1 MNMLLNVLKS
11 PTVQRLIGLLVLLGA
26 IVLLYKSNQRL
37 HADNKRLSSN
47 LKTLGA
53 ELVLVKTKS
62 GKLAAQTDLLVLQT
76 SELKKLFPKEVKQ
89 IESLGV
95 GVSKTTQFTTTV
107 VETKTN
113 VITMLRDSLILDTI
127 KVRVFDYQ
135 DQWYQI
141 QGISEKDSQRL
152 VIKSTDTLT
161 HVVYRGER
169 IKPWLWVFSPRKIQ
183 QRISVSNPNATIKY
197 SQSIQIQTVRIFNYW
212 NN

>member
-1 MNMLLNVLKS
+1 MLLNVLKS

-47 LKTLGA
+47 IKILGA
-53 ELVLVKTKS
+53 ELVLVKTNS

-113 VITMLRDSLILDTI
+113 VITTLRDSLILDTI
-127 KVRVFDYQ
+127 KVRVFNYH

-141 QGISEKDSQRL
+141 QGISEKDAQRL
-152 VIKSTDTLT
+152 EIKSTDTLT
-161 HVVYRGER
+161 QVVYRGER
-169 IKPWLWVFSPRKIQ
+169 IKPWLWVFSPRKLQ
-183 QRISVSNPNATIKY
+183 QRVTVSNPNATIKY
-197 SQSIQIQTVRIFNYW
+197 SQTIQIQKP
-212 NN
+212 

>member
-37 HADNKRLSSN
+37 HADNIRLSSN
-47 LKTLGA
+47 MKTLGA

-113 VITMLRDSLILDTI
+113 VITKLRDSLILDTI

-161 HVVYRGER
+161 QVVYRGER
-169 IKPWLWVFSPRKIQ
+169 LKPWLWVFSPRKIQ
-183 QRISVSNPNATIKY
+183 QRVSVSNPNATIKY
-197 SQSIQIQTVRIFNYW
+197 SQTIQIQKP
-212 NN
+212 

>member
-1 MNMLLNVLKS
+1 MLLNVLKS
-11 PTVQRLIGLLVLLGA
+11 PVVQRLIGLLILLSA

-47 LKTLGA
+47 IKTLGA

-76 SELKKLFPKEVKQ
+76 SELKKLFPEEVKQ

-113 VITMLRDSLILDTI
+113 VITTLRDSLILDTI

-141 QGISEKDSQRL
+141 QGISEKDTQRL

-161 HVVYRGER
+161 QVVYRGER

-183 QRISVSNPNATIKY
+183 QRVSVSNPNSTIKY
-197 SQSIQIQTVRIFNYW
+197 SQTIQIQKP
-212 NN
+212 

>member
-11 PTVQRLIGLLVLLGA
+11 PVVQRLIGLLVVLGA
-26 IVLLYKSNQRL
+26 ITLLWKSNQRL

-47 LKTLGA
+47 IKTLGA

-62 GKLAAQTDLLVLQT
+62 GQLAAQSDLLVLQT
-76 SELKKLFPKEVKQ
+76 RELKKLFPKEVKQ
-89 IESLGV
+89 IENLGV

-113 VITMLRDSLILDTI
+113 VITTLRDSLILDTI
-127 KVRVFDYQ
+127 KVRVFNYQ

-141 QGISEKDSQRL
+141 QGISEKDTQRL

-161 HVVYRGER
+161 QVVYRGER
-169 IKPWLWVFSPRKIQ
+169 IKPWLWVFSPRKLQ
-183 QRISVSNPNATIKY
+183 QRVSVSNPNATIKY
-197 SQSIQIQTVRIFNYW
+197 SQTIQIQKP
-212 NN
+212 

>member
-1 MNMLLNVLKS
+1 M
-11 PTVQRLIGLLVLLGA
+11 VQRLIGLLVLLGA

-47 LKTLGA
+47 IKTLGA

-95 GVSKTTQFTTTV
+95 KVNKTTQYSTTV
-107 VETKTN
+107 IETKTN
-113 VITMLRDSLILDTI
+113 VITTLRDSLILDTI

-141 QGISEKDSQRL
+141 QGISEKDRQRL

-161 HVVYRGER
+161 QVVYRGER

-183 QRISVSNPNATIKY
+183 QRVSVSNPNATIKY
-197 SQSIQIQTVRIFNYW
+197 SQTIQIQKP
-212 NN
+212 

>member
-37 HADNKRLSSN
+37 HADNKRLNSN
-47 LKTLGA
+47 MKTLGA

-113 VITMLRDSLILDTI
+113 VITTLRDSLILDTI

-141 QGISEKDSQRL
+141 QGISEKDTQRL

-161 HVVYRGER
+161 QVVYRGER
-169 IKPWLWVFSPRKIQ
+169 LKPWLWVFSPRKIQ
-183 QRISVSNPNATIKY
+183 QRVSVSNPNATIKY
-197 SQSIQIQTVRIFNYW
+197 SQTIQIQKP
-212 NN
+212 

>member
-1 MNMLLNVLKS
+1 MLLNVLKS
-11 PTVQRLIGLLVLLGA
+11 PVVQRLIGLLVLLGA

-37 HADNKRLSSN
+37 HADNKRLNSN
-47 LKTLGA
+47 IKTLGD

-62 GKLAAQTDLLVLQT
+62 GKLAAQTDLLVIQT

-113 VITMLRDSLILDTI
+113 VITTLRDSLILDTI

-141 QGISEKDSQRL
+141 QGISEKDTQRL

-161 HVVYRGER
+161 QVVYRGER

-183 QRISVSNPNATIKY
+183 QRVSVSNPNATIKY
-197 SQSIQIQTVRIFNYW
+197 SQTIQIQKP
-212 NN
+212 

>member
-11 PTVQRLIGLLVLLGA
+11 PVVQRLIGLLVLLGA
-26 IVLLYKSNQRL
+26 IVLLHKSNQRL
-37 HADNKRLSSN
+37 HADNNRLSSN
-47 LKTLGA
+47 IKTLGA

-113 VITMLRDSLILDTI
+113 VITTLRDSLILDTI

-141 QGISEKDSQRL
+141 QGISEKDTQRL

-161 HVVYRGER
+161 QVVYRGER
-169 IKPWLWVFSPRKIQ
+169 LKPWLWVFSPRKIQ

-197 SQSIQIQTVRIFNYW
+197 SQTIQIQKP
-212 NN
+212 

>member
-11 PTVQRLIGLLVLLGA
+11 PVVQRLIGLLVLLSA
-26 IVLLYKSNQRL
+26 VVLLYKSNQRL

-47 LKTLGA
+47 IKTLGA

-62 GKLAAQTDLLVLQT
+62 GQLAAQSDLLLLQT
-76 SELKKLFPKEVKQ
+76 SEFKKLFSKEVKQ

-113 VITMLRDSLILDTI
+113 VITTLRDSLILDTI
-127 KVRVFDYQ
+127 KVRIFNYQ

-141 QGISEKDSQRL
+141 QGISEKDTQRL

-161 HVVYRGER
+161 QVVYRGER
-169 IKPWLWVFSPRKIQ
+169 IKPWLWVFSPRKLQ
-183 QRISVSNPNATIKY
+183 QRVTVSNPNATIKY
-197 SQSIQIQTVRIFNYW
+197 SQTIQIQKP
-212 NN
+212 

>member
-11 PTVQRLIGLLVLLGA
+11 PTVQRLIGLLVLLSA

-47 LKTLGA
+47 IKTLGA

-76 SELKKLFPKEVKQ
+76 NELKKLFPKEVKQ

-95 GVSKTTQFTTTV
+95 GVSQTTQFTTTV

-113 VITMLRDSLILDTI
+113 VITTLRDSLVLDTI

-141 QGISEKDSQRL
+141 QGISENDTQRL

-161 HVVYRGER
+161 QVVYRGER

-183 QRISVSNPNATIKY
+183 QRVSVSNPNATIKY
-197 SQSIQIQTVRIFNYW
+197 SQTIQIQKP
-212 NN
+212 

>member
-11 PTVQRLIGLLVLLGA
+11 PVVQRLIGLLVLLSA
-26 IVLLYKSNQRL
+26 VVLLYKSNQRL

-47 LKTLGA
+47 IKTLGA

-113 VITMLRDSLILDTI
+113 VITTLRDSLILDTI
-127 KVRVFDYQ
+127 KVRVFNYH

-141 QGISEKDSQRL
+141 QGISEKDTQRL
-152 VIKSTDTLT
+152 EIKSTDTLT
-161 HVVYRGER
+161 QVVYRGER
-169 IKPWLWVFSPRKIQ
+169 IKPWLWVFSPRKLQ
-183 QRISVSNPNATIKY
+183 QRVTVSNPNATIKY
-197 SQSIQIQTVRIFNYW
+197 SQTIQIQKP
-212 NN
+212 

>member
-1 MNMLLNVLKS
+1 MLLNVLKS

-89 IESLGV
+89 IENLGV
-95 GVSKTTQFTTTV
+95 KVSKTTQFTTTV

-113 VITMLRDSLILDTI
+113 VITTLRDSLILDTI

-141 QGISEKDSQRL
+141 QGISEKDTQRL

-161 HVVYRGER
+161 QVVYRGER

-183 QRISVSNPNATIKY
+183 QRVSVSNPNATIKY
-197 SQSIQIQTVRIFNYW
+197 SQTIQIQKP
-212 NN
+212 

>member
-1 MNMLLNVLKS
+1 M
-11 PTVQRLIGLLVLLGA
+11 QRLIGLLVVLGA
-26 IVLLYKSNQRL
+26 ILLLWKSNQRL
-37 HADNKRLSSN
+37 HADNQRLNSII
-47 LKTLGA
+47 KTLGA

-62 GKLAAQTDLLVLQT
+62 GQLAAQSDLLVLQT
-76 SELKKLFPKEVKQ
+76 GELKKLFPKEVKQ

-113 VITMLRDSLILDTI
+113 VITTLRDSLILDTI
-127 KVRVFDYQ
+127 KVRIFNYQ

-141 QGISEKDSQRL
+141 QGISEKDTQRL

-161 HVVYRGER
+161 QVVYRGER

-183 QRISVSNPNATIKY
+183 QRVSVSNPNATIKY
-197 SQSIQIQTVRIFNYW
+197 SQTIQIQKP
-212 NN
+212 

>member
-1 MNMLLNVLKS
+1 M
-11 PTVQRLIGLLVLLGA
+11 QRLIGLLVLLSA
-26 IVLLYKSNQRL
+26 VVLLYKSNQRL

-47 LKTLGA
+47 IKTLGA

-62 GKLAAQTDLLVLQT
+62 GQLAAQSDLLVLQT

-107 VETKTN
+107 VKTKTN
-113 VITMLRDSLILDTI
+113 VITTLRDSLILDTI
-127 KVRVFDYQ
+127 KVRIFNYQ

-141 QGISEKDSQRL
+141 QGISEKDTQRL

-161 HVVYRGER
+161 QVVYRGER
-169 IKPWLWVFSPRKIQ
+169 IKPWLWVFSPRKLQ
-183 QRISVSNPNATIKY
+183 QRVTVSNPNATIKY
-197 SQSIQIQTVRIFNYW
+197 SQTIQIQKP
-212 NN
+212 

>member
-11 PTVQRLIGLLVLLGA
+11 PVVQRLIGLLVLLGA

-37 HADNKRLSSN
+37 HADNIRLSSN
-47 LKTLGA
+47 MKTLGA

-76 SELKKLFPKEVKQ
+76 SEFKKLFPKEVKQ

-113 VITMLRDSLILDTI
+113 VITTLRDSLILDTI
-127 KVRVFDYQ
+127 KVRVFDYR

-141 QGISEKDSQRL
+141 QGISEKDTQRL

-161 HVVYRGER
+161 QVVYRGER

-183 QRISVSNPNATIKY
+183 QRVSVSNPNATIKY
-197 SQSIQIQTVRIFNYW
+197 SQTIQIQKP
-212 NN
+212 

>member
-11 PTVQRLIGLLVLLGA
+11 PVVQRLIGLLVLLSA
-26 IVLLYKSNQRL
+26 VVLLYKSNQRL

-47 LKTLGA
+47 IKTLGA

-113 VITMLRDSLILDTI
+113 VITTLRDSLILDTI
-127 KVRVFDYQ
+127 KVRVFNYH

-141 QGISEKDSQRL
+141 QGISEKDTQRL
-152 VIKSTDTLT
+152 EIKSTDTLT
-161 HVVYRGER
+161 QLVYRGER
-169 IKPWLWVFSPRKIQ
+169 IKPWLWVFSPRKLQ
-183 QRISVSNPNATIKY
+183 QRVTVSNPNATIKY
-197 SQSIQIQTVRIFNYW
+197 SQTIQIQKP
-212 NN
+212 

>member
-11 PTVQRLIGLLVLLGA
+11 PVVQRLIGLLVLLSA
-26 IVLLYKSNQRL
+26 VVLLYKSNQRL

-47 LKTLGA
+47 IKTLGA

-62 GKLAAQTDLLVLQT
+62 GQLAAQSDLLVLQT

-113 VITMLRDSLILDTI
+113 VITTLRDSLVLDTI

-141 QGISEKDSQRL
+141 QGISEKDMQRL

-161 HVVYRGER
+161 QVVYRGER

-183 QRISVSNPNATIKY
+183 QRVSVSNPNATIKY
-197 SQSIQIQTVRIFNYW
+197 SQTIQIQKP
-212 NN
+212 

>member
-11 PTVQRLIGLLVLLGA
+11 PVVQRLIGLLVLLSA
-26 IVLLYKSNQRL
+26 VVLLYKSNQRL

-47 LKTLGA
+47 IKTLGA

-89 IESLGV
+89 IESSGV

-113 VITMLRDSLILDTI
+113 VITTLRDSLILDTI
-127 KVRVFDYQ
+127 KVRVFNYQ

-141 QGISEKDSQRL
+141 QGISEKDTQRL

-161 HVVYRGER
+161 QVVYRGER
-169 IKPWLWVFSPRKIQ
+169 IKPWLWVFSPRKLQ
-183 QRISVSNPNATIKY
+183 QRVSVSNPNATIKY
-197 SQSIQIQTVRIFNYW
+197 SQTIQIQKP
-212 NN
+212 

>member
-1 MNMLLNVLKS
+1 MNTLLNVLKS
-11 PTVQRLIGLLVLLGA
+11 PVVQRLIGLLVVLGA
-26 IVLLYKSNQRL
+26 ILLLWKSNQRL

-47 LKTLGA
+47 IKTLGA

-62 GKLAAQTDLLVLQT
+62 GKLAAQTDLLELQT

-113 VITMLRDSLILDTI
+113 VITTLRDSLILDTI
-127 KVRVFDYQ
+127 KVRVFNYH

-141 QGISEKDSQRL
+141 QGISEKDTQRL
-152 VIKSTDTLT
+152 EIKSTDTLT
-161 HVVYRGER
+161 QVVYRGER
-169 IKPWLWVFSPRKIQ
+169 IKPWLWVFSPRKLQ
-183 QRISVSNPNATIKY
+183 QRVTVSNPNATIKY
-197 SQSIQIQTVRIFNYW
+197 SQTIQIQKP
-212 NN
+212 

>member
-1 MNMLLNVLKS
+1 MLLNVLKS
-11 PTVQRLIGLLVLLGA
+11 PMVQRLIGLLVLLGA

-47 LKTLGA
+47 IKTLGA

-76 SELKKLFPKEVKQ
+76 SELKKLFPKEFKQ

-95 GVSKTTQFTTTV
+95 GVSKTTQFTTAV

-113 VITMLRDSLILDTI
+113 VITTLRDSLILDTI
-127 KVRVFDYQ
+127 KVRVFNYQ

-141 QGISEKDSQRL
+141 QGISEKDTQRL
-152 VIKSTDTLT
+152 VITSTDTLT
-161 HVVYRGER
+161 QVVYRGER
-169 IKPWLWVFSPRKIQ
+169 LKPWLWVFSPRKIQ
-183 QRISVSNPNATIKY
+183 QRVSVSNPNATIKY
-197 SQSIQIQTVRIFNYW
+197 SQTIQIQKP
-212 NN
+212 